1 MKCEACLNH
10 LADYVDG
17 ELGRRDAEAISAHL
31 ITCANCSGAFDQ
43 LTAEQEVYARYDRE
57 LAISPSLWSGIE
69 ARIAGE
75 KHPVVSGSRFNL
87 RELFAGLFVGSRF
100 GLGFAGATAV
110 VIAAIVI
117 GVAYVRLRKQSFT
130 PREVATQVN
139 VDDRKTAVPQEV
151 KKPAT
156 PDSAAEPKGENKK
169 EPNKSPN
176 DRKEKPRD
184 NPPIRLVPREGIA
197 SVKTTTTGKAKAA
210 DLPDVFYSAIAYSG
224 EDIETQKHIERVQM
238 LLRSIRNTELSTDD
252 DTVDVSYE
260 KALSRRLLSENIV
273 LRRDAEMNGKFPVKT
288 LLSDLEPFLIDIANL
303 QDRTTPDELR
313 AIKDRVRKTE
323 IVATLQSY

>member
-10 LADYVDG
+10 LEEYVDG

-43 LTAEQEVYARYDRE
+43 LAAEQEVYVRYDRE
-57 LAISPSLWSGIE
+57 LEISPSLWNGIE
-69 ARIAGE
+69 ARITGE
-75 KHPVVSGSRFNL
+75 NKPVVSGSRFNL
-87 RELFAGLFVGSRF
+87 RELVAGLSVSPRF
-100 GLGFAGATAV
+100 SFGFAGATVV
-110 VIAAIVI
+110 VIVAIVI
-117 GVAYVRLRKQSFT
+117 GLAYIRMRTQSLT
-130 PREVATQVN
+130 PREVARQVN
-139 VDDRKTAVPQEV
+139 VGDRPAGVPQEV

-156 PDSAAEPKGENKK
+156 PDSAAEPKGGNKK

-176 DRKEKPRD
+176 DRKEKPNDSAPR
-184 NPPIRLVPREGIA
+184 RLIPREGIA
-197 SVKTTTTGKAKAA
+197 NAKVKGKAA
-210 DLPDVFYSAIAYSG
+210 DQPDVFYSAIAYSG